1 MIETL
6 SWTDAALMWFEKVQ
20 TELNS
25 TDTLTRLDA
34 EGKTSMCTSNLQ
46 KAVTTVAFLNNCLE
60 LEID

>member
-6 SWTDAALMWFEKVQ
+6 SWTDSALMWFEKVQ

-34 EGKTSMCTSNLQ
+34 EGKVTMSGNNLQ

>member
-34 EGKTSMCTSNLQ
+34 EGKVTMSGNNLQ